1 MDVDSL
7 QDIQQELQ
15 EELQEELRLP
25 FDTWTWLQS
34 PWFLAK
40 ERVFSCLEQV
50 TIMNIGGYMYIR
62 LENIRFADVF

>member
-25 FDTWTWLQS
+25 FDTWTWL
-34 PWFLAK
+34 
-40 ERVFSCLEQV
+40 
-50 TIMNIGGYMYIR
+50 
-62 LENIRFADVF
+62 

>member
-25 FDTWTWLQS
+25 FDTWTWLN
-34 PWFLAK
+34 
-40 ERVFSCLEQV
+40 FS
-50 TIMNIGGYMYIR
+50 
-62 LENIRFADVF
+62 

>member
-25 FDTWTWLQS
+25 FDTWTWL
-34 PWFLAK
+34 K
-40 ERVFSCLEQV
+40 CL
-50 TIMNIGGYMYIR
+50 
-62 LENIRFADVF
+62 

>member
-25 FDTWTWLQS
+25 FDTWTWLYS
-34 PWFLAK
+34 LLK
-40 ERVFSCLEQV
+40 
-50 TIMNIGGYMYIR
+50 NILLKIGANFVR
-62 LENIRFADVF
+62 PTDT

>member
-25 FDTWTWLQS
+25 FDTWTWLYFQIYLILRYS
-34 PWFLAK
+34 L
-40 ERVFSCLEQV
+40 Q
-50 TIMNIGGYMYIR
+50 
-62 LENIRFADVF
+62 

>member
-25 FDTWTWLQS
+25 FDTWTWLQFYVYLYAS
-34 PWFLAK
+34 ITLQVFL
-40 ERVFSCLEQV
+40 RQ
-50 TIMNIGGYMYIR
+50 
-62 LENIRFADVF
+62 

>member
-25 FDTWTWLQS
+25 FDTLTGKNHIKR
-34 PWFLAK
+34 AK
-40 ERVFSCLEQV
+40 NGF
-50 TIMNIGGYMYIR
+50 
-62 LENIRFADVF
+62 

>member
-25 FDTWTWLQS
+25 FDTWTWLKTNKYDS
-34 PWFLAK
+34 VRDECEKCVRA
-40 ERVFSCLEQV
+40 V
-50 TIMNIGGYMYIR
+50 
-62 LENIRFADVF
+62 

>member
-25 FDTWTWLQS
+25 FDTWTWLKCAN
-34 PWFLAK
+34 FTA
-40 ERVFSCLEQV
+40 R
-50 TIMNIGGYMYIR
+50 N
-62 LENIRFADVF
+62 

>member
-25 FDTWTWLQS
+25 FDTWTWLYS
-34 PWFLAK
+34 PFWVPSEPAQWL
-40 ERVFSCLEQV
+40 
-50 TIMNIGGYMYIR
+50 
-62 LENIRFADVF
+62 

>member
-25 FDTWTWLQS
+25 FDTWTWLKRPLS
-34 PWFLAK
+34 DRSLTLK
-40 ERVFSCLEQV
+40 E
-50 TIMNIGGYMYIR
+50 
-62 LENIRFADVF
+62 

>member
-25 FDTWTWLQS
+25 FDTWTWLYIDETVPFWTILQTNQH
-34 PWFLAK
+34 K
-40 ERVFSCLEQV
+40 FSKNQFPHMVL
-50 TIMNIGGYMYIR
+50 G
-62 LENIRFADVF
+62 